1 LGSAEVIILDTHIW
15 VWWVN
20 DSPQLTKRLR
30 ELITIHQSS
39 SLGISIFSCWEV
51 AKLVEKGRMELAGS
65 VNEWLNIAIS
75 YPGVQLLDLTLPIVI
90 QSTQL
95 VGFHNDPADQ
105 IIVATA
111 QVYDCP
117 LLTMDA
123 KIVNYPH
130 VKILK

>member
-30 ELITIHQSS
+30 ELITIHRSS
-39 SLGISIFSCWEV
+39 SLGVSIFSCWEV
-51 AKLVEKGRMELAGS
+51 AKLVEKGRMELTGS

-75 YPGVQLLDLTLPIVI
+75 YPGVQLLNLTLPIAI

-95 VGFHNDPADQ
+95 VGFHM
-105 IIVATA
+105 
-111 QVYDCP
+111 
-117 LLTMDA
+117 LTVDT